1 MGSTQQ
7 SWMVYRL
14 SVDSSAAL
22 WVVVDEVE
30 DLLWSLTFQVA
41 YATIP
46 KKKPTSCMYSSF
58 KNSFNFAMGMLDR
71 WNFDKLTYQV
81 TGYSICNVDYM

>member
-30 DLLWSLTFQVA
+30 DLLWSLTF
-41 YATIP
+41 
-46 KKKPTSCMYSSF
+46 
-58 KNSFNFAMGMLDR
+58 
-71 WNFDKLTYQV
+71 
-81 TGYSICNVDYM
+81 